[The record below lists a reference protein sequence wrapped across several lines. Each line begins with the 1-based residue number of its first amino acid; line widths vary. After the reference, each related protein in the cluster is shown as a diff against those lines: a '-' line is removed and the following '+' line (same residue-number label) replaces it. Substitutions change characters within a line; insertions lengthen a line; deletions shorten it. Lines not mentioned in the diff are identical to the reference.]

1 MTNKR
6 YWIYFLEFIS
16 ITIIRMII
24 KAYFTGGGYID
35 WKYELLVSL
44 LWATVLTGFTIYGR
58 YLRKKAK

>member
-1 MTNKR
+1 
-6 YWIYFLEFIS
+6 
-16 ITIIRMII
+16 MII

-35 WKYELLVSL
+35 WKYEYLVSL